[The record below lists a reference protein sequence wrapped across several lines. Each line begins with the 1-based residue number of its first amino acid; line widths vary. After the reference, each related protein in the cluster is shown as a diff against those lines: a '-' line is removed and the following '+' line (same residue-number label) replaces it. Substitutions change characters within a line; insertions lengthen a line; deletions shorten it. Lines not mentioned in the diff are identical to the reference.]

1 MDEDMVNYGTPLRGK
16 VAVITGGGQGVG
28 FGVAEEFIAQG
39 AQVAITGLDADHLTA
54 AANELGPEA
63 IGIVADVRDE
73 AAMIAAYAEVVDRLG
88 HLDIV
93 VANAVVGDSNPL
105 GKITEAQFDNIF
117 DTNVKGVLFTVQ
129 PAIPHMTDG
138 GTVVIVSSTAS
149 VKAGEGMS
157 LYGGAKAA
165 LRSMVRSWTLEL
177 RGTGIRVNVL
187 TSGAVDTPSLRSAL
201 AGAIGEDQ
209 VDATVA
215 SMGEGSPLGRL
226 LQPSEIGT
234 AIAFLASEA
243 SSAVTGAE
251 LFADGGLAQV

>member
-1 MDEDMVNYGTPLRGK
+1 MVNYGTPLQGK

-28 FGVAEEFIAQG
+28 FSIAEEFIAQG
-39 AQVAITGLDADHLTA
+39 ARVAITDLDPDHLSASA
-54 AANELGPEA
+54 AALGKSA

-73 AAMIAAYAEVVDRLG
+73 AAMTAAYLEIVERLG
-88 HLDIV
+88 SVDIV

-105 GKITEAQFDNIF
+105 GRITEKQFNNVF

-129 PAIPHMTDG
+129 PAITHMTG
-138 GTVVIVSSTAS
+138 GGSIVIVSSTAS
-149 VKAGEGMS
+149 VKGSEGMS

-165 LRSMVRSWTLEL
+165 LRSMIRSWVLEL

-201 AGAIGEDQ
+201 AGAIGEDH
-209 VDATVA
+209 VDKAVKD
-215 SMGEGSPLGRL
+215 MGDGSPLGRL
-226 LQPSEIGT
+226 LRPREIGT

-243 SSAVTGAE
+243 SSAITGAE